1 VVDFEMQGKRLIL
14 LGAPGSGK
22 GTQAAILSEEMG
34 VPSISTGE
42 MLRDS
47 VSEETDLGK
56 EVEAIMAAG
65 RLVDDQTME
74 AVVRQ
79 RLSQDDCARGF
90 ILDGYP
96 RTLGQVE
103 SLDSILEENGVE
115 LDAVV
120 HIRVEEAEL
129 IRRALA
135 RKRQDDQEQVIRQR
149 LEVYREQ
156 TQPLIDCYRKRSHL
170 LLIDGNQ
177 SIEEVAASILEAL
190 EVPA

>member
-1 VVDFEMQGKRLIL
+1 MQGKRLIL

-47 VSEETDLGK
+47 ITEKTELGR

-120 HIRVEEAEL
+120 HIRVEETEL

-135 RKRQDDQEQVIRQR
+135 RKRQDDREQVIRQR

-156 TQPLIDCYRKRSHL
+156 TQPLIDCYRNRSHL

>member
-1 VVDFEMQGKRLIL
+1 MNSVRKNSRLIM

-22 GTQAAILSEEMG
+22 GTQAEILAGQIG

-42 MLRDS
+42 MLRS
-47 VSEETDLGK
+47 AVAEGTELGK
-56 EVEAIMAAG
+56 KVEAIMSSG
-65 RLVDDQTME
+65 KLVDDQTME

-79 RLSQDDCARGF
+79 RLGQDDCKTGF

-103 SLDSILEENGVE
+103 ALDSILAEIGIE

-120 HIRVEEAEL
+120 HISVLEAEL
-129 IRRALA
+129 VRRALA
-135 RKRQDDQEQVIRQR
+135 RQREDDLEEVIRRR

-156 TQPLIDCYRKRSHL
+156 TQPLIDHYREREL
-170 LLIDGNQ
+170 LRPVDGDQ
-177 SIEEVAASILEAL
+177 TIAEVAASVVSSL
-190 EVPA
+190 EVAV